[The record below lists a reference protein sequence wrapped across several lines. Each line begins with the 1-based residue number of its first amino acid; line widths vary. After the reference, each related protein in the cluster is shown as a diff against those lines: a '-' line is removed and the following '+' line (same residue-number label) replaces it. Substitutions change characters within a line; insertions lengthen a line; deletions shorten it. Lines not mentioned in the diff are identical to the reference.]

1 MGISRAEWERKRC
14 GADVEEKFER
24 RRFERKKWGFLR
36 NLGWRLCKRRAQSV
50 GEKFEGPLRGWHL
63 EKKKRKE
70 KEKKK
75 GLRGEVGKVF
85 KEKQG
90 EREKKKGLEW
100 IFQKENQSHLKL
112 RNTFQRLILLG
123 YVSSYSQNSCLYEI
137 PPSSCF
143 RIFNVLLFGVDEKGH
158 KLLC

>member
-50 GEKFEGPLRGWHL
+50 GEKSEGPLRGWHL

-70 KEKKK
+70 KEKKRSERRSGK
-75 GLRGEVGKVF
+75 GF
-85 KEKQG
+85 
-90 EREKKKGLEW
+90 
-100 IFQKENQSHLKL
+100 
-112 RNTFQRLILLG
+112 
-123 YVSSYSQNSCLYEI
+123 
-137 PPSSCF
+137 
-143 RIFNVLLFGVDEKGH
+143 
-158 KLLC
+158 